1 MFLLRT
7 CVCRLFINAVT
18 ALFHP
23 ILNAV
28 ATGYF
33 LRFPTENFIQT
44 IQNGNCAAKTATG
57 TNVGFNARGN
67 DKNRILMPPYRFPGC
82 RSVQKIGFFN
92 SGHAAFNAFACLSL
106 VNSLFF
112 HSAISIL

>member
-28 ATGYF
+28 AIGYF
-33 LRFPTENFIQT
+33 LRFPTRNFIQT
-44 IQNGNCAAKTATG
+44 IQNDRCAAKTATG
-57 TNVGFNARGN
+57 TNVR
-67 DKNRILMPPYRFPGC
+67 
-82 RSVQKIGFFN
+82 
-92 SGHAAFNAFACLSL
+92 
-106 VNSLFF
+106 
-112 HSAISIL
+112 